1 MVYVSAPGGRG
12 EIRLTC
18 VESQMAVINGDRHV
32 LGGGSK
38 VCSSRCTAWGRRAL
52 GGCLDPRVRAVRLLV
67 KDTFWELTR
76 SHERREMG
84 YEETLWMK

>member
-1 MVYVSAPGGRG
+1 MVYVSALGGRG

-18 VESQMAVINGDRHV
+18 VESQMAVIKGDRHV

-38 VCSSRCTAWGRRAL
+38 VCSSRHMAWGRRAL
-52 GGCLDPRVRAVRLLV
+52 GGCLDPRVRAVWLLV

-76 SHERREMG
+76 SHERIEMG
-84 YEETLWMK
+84 YEETLGMK